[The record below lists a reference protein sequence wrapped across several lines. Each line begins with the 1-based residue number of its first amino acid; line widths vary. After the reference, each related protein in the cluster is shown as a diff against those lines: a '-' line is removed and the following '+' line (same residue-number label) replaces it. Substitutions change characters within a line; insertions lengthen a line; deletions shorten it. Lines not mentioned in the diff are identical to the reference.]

1 MIELVRLQRQFQD
14 YVLGT
19 ASDVVHAIDPGP
31 RANPVPRLAIYHD
44 AYRIRLR
51 SALADTFETLAQH
64 LGDTAFPEACSQYV
78 ESMTSRHRNIRW
90 YGEGFAEF
98 LRTTP
103 PYAAQ
108 PWLAEMAQFD
118 WTLALA
124 FDAADASCST
134 FEDFARLPPEAWT
147 SIAFAFHPS
156 VRRLALSTN
165 APAIRNA
172 ADADQPLPAPGVLSD
187 PVEWIVWRQDFDA
200 RFRSLH
206 PAEARAIDAAI
217 GGAMFP
223 RVCEIVC
230 EWIEPEHASAQ
241 AAVWLRDWVS
251 AGLIAQIVVGPP
263 GVEPGTN
270 GL

>member
-1 MIELVRLQRQFQD
+1 MNELADLQRQMQAFVIGGAFD
-14 YVLGT
+14 VLR
-19 ASDVVHAIDPGP
+19 SIDDGP
-31 RANPVPRLAIYHD
+31 RGKPGPRLAIYHD

-78 ESMTSRHRNIRW
+78 ESMSSRHRNIRW

-118 WTLALA
+118 WTLAAA
-124 FDAADASCST
+124 FDAGDASCST
-134 FEDFARLPPEAWT
+134 FEDCACLPPEAWT

-172 ADADQPLPAPGVLSD
+172 VDADLALPMAEVLAD
-187 PVEWIVWRQDFDA
+187 PVEWIVWRQEFDA

-217 GGAMFP
+217 GGAIFP

-241 AAVWLRDWVS
+241 VAVWLRDWVS
-251 AGLIAQIVVGPP
+251 VGLIAQIVVGPP